1 MKVKDEIEKYASED
15 DKPALRWL
23 FERYHMQSEWNIMA
37 FCRFDRWGKAYFE
50 CNRIWFPTA
59 AGRGAYDAA
68 MLDALM
74 KERFPDAV
82 STDGWVSAI
91 KELIRQRDA
100 VASKPI
106 VQPEPA
112 CWNCQDEG
120 LVYRTG
126 PDGLHAAETCEVCG
140 RTGSAETIAARDAQ
154 DEQHGT
160 GVLAERCEHSP
171 LEAAF
176 RKAWLN
182 KLRPSSGVNGGLD
195 TLQLLM
201 SPTLS
206 RCTDRFARQL
216 AIPEAE
222 KVTDRDYLVAATVI
236 QWLGSNIGQAFL
248 TEVRQNTR
256 KEVTP

>member
-1 MKVKDEIEKYASED
+1 MKVADEIEKYASEE

-23 FERYHMQSEWNIMA
+23 FERYHMESEWRIMA
-37 FCRFDRWGKAYFE
+37 FCRFVRWGKASFQ
-50 CNRIWFPTA
+50 CSRIWFPTA
-59 AGRGAYDAA
+59 AGNRAYQNA

-74 KERFPDAV
+74 KERYPGV
-82 STDGWVSAI
+82 TSTDGWVSAI
-91 KELIRQRDA
+91 KELLRQRDA
-100 VASKPI
+100 PVVPVAP
-106 VQPEPA
+106 PEPD

-126 PDGLHAAETCEVCG
+126 RDGHHAAETCEVCG
-140 RTGSAETIAARDAQ
+140 RTGSPELIAQRNAK
-154 DEQHGT
+154 DEQRGT

-176 RKAWLN
+176 RKAWLD
-182 KLRPSSGVNGGLD
+182 KLRPSSGVNGGID

-206 RCTDRFARQL
+206 SCSDRFARRL
-216 AIPEAE
+216 DIPEAE
-222 KVTDRDYLVAATVI
+222 KATDRDYLVAATVI

-248 TEVRQNTR
+248 AEVRS
-256 KEVTP
+256 KENVA